1 MDMLRL
7 EHTGGLELDST
18 LDCGQC
24 FRWSRTP
31 AGWAGVVDGRSVL
44 ARMEGDTLLLEGP
57 DETERDFWSRYFA
70 LDVDYPALLARYQA
84 GNRRLAACVAENP
97 GIRVLRQPFF
107 ETLCTFILSQN
118 NNIPRI
124 RGLVER
130 LCALCGS
137 PLENGQHAF
146 PTPEQLAACTE
157 EQLATLRAGW
167 RAGYLADAT
176 QKVLGHLPGP
186 EALTA
191 LPLADAQ
198 AALMTIHGVGPKVA
212 DCTLLYGLGRAWI
225 EGLRTDSLY
234 LFSTGIRVSQL
245 VAAVSFLAAAG
256 ILTWVLVKK
265 NPARDTLYVNRR
277 PAEPQ
282 EDEKQAD

>member
-1 MDMLRL
+1 MLRL

-31 AGWAGVVDGRSVL
+31 AGGAGVVDGRSVL

-167 RAGYLADAT
+167 RAGYLADAA
-176 QKVLGHLPGP
+176 QKVLGPLPGP
-186 EALTA
+186 ESLTA

-212 DCTLLYGLGRAWI
+212 DCTLLYGLGRWDAFPLDVWMK
-225 EGLRTDSLY
+225 RAMAQ
-234 LFSTGIRVSQL
+234 LFPRGIPVCCRGTQGIAQQFIFAYARAHLPKGETPKQTGGR
-245 VAAVSFLAAAG
+245 AA
-256 ILTWVLVKK
+256 
-265 NPARDTLYVNRR
+265 RR
-277 PAEPQ
+277 A
-282 EDEKQAD
+282 K

>member
-1 MDMLRL
+1 MLRL

-130 LCALCGS
+130 LCTLCGS

-167 RAGYLADAT
+167 RAGYLADAA
-176 QKVLGHLPGP
+176 QKVLGPLPGP

-212 DCTLLYGLGRAWI
+212 DCTLLYGLGRWDAFPLDVWMK
-225 EGLRTDSLY
+225 RAMAQ
-234 LFSTGIRVSQL
+234 LFPRGIPVCCRGTQ
-245 VAAVSFLAAAG
+245 G
-256 ILTWVLVKK
+256 IAQQFIFAY
-265 NPARDTLYVNRR
+265 ARAHLPKGET
-277 PAEPQ
+277 P
-282 EDEKQAD
+282 KQAGDRAARRTK

>member
-1 MDMLRL
+1 MLRL

-31 AGWAGVVDGRSVL
+31 AGWAGVVDDRPVL
-44 ARMEGDTLLLEGP
+44 ARMEGDTLILEGP
-57 DETERDFWSRYFA
+57 TEAERDFWRRYFA

-167 RAGYLADAT
+167 RAAYLADAA
-176 QKVLGHLPGP
+176 QKVLGPLPGP
-186 EALTA
+186 ETLAV
-191 LPLADAQ
+191 LPLADAR

-212 DCTLLYGLGRAWI
+212 DCTLLYGLGRWDAFPLDVWMKRAMAQLFPRGTPVCCRGTQGI
-225 EGLRTDSLY
+225 AQQFIFAYARTHLPKGD
-234 LFSTGIRVSQL
+234 
-245 VAAVSFLAAAG
+245 AP
-256 ILTWVLVKK
+256 K
-265 NPARDTLYVNRR
+265 PARGRAARR
-277 PAEPQ
+277 A
-282 EDEKQAD
+282 K

>member
-1 MDMLRL
+1 MLRL

-24 FRWSRTP
+24 FRWSWTP
-31 AGWAGVVDGRSVL
+31 AGWAGVVDDRPVL

-84 GNRRLAACVAENP
+84 GNRRLAACVVENP

-137 PLENGQHAF
+137 PLGNGQHAF

-167 RAGYLADAT
+167 RAGYLADAA
-176 QKVLGHLPGP
+176 QKVRGPLPGP
-186 EALTA
+186 ETLAA
-191 LPLADAQ
+191 LPLADAR

-212 DCTLLYGLGRAWI
+212 DCTLLYGLGRWDAFPLDVWMK
-225 EGLRTDSLY
+225 RAMAQ
-234 LFSTGIRVSQL
+234 LFPRGIPVCCRGTQ
-245 VAAVSFLAAAG
+245 G
-256 ILTWVLVKK
+256 IAQQFIFAY
-265 NPARDTLYVNRR
+265 ARAHLPKGET
-277 PAEPQ
+277 P
-282 EDEKQAD
+282 KQAGGRAARRAK

>member
-1 MDMLRL
+1 MLRL

-31 AGWAGVVDGRSVL
+31 AGWAGVVDDRPVL
-44 ARMEGDTLLLEGP
+44 ARMEGDTLILEGP
-57 DETERDFWSRYFA
+57 TEAERDFWRRYFA

-167 RAGYLADAT
+167 RAAYLADAA
-176 QKVLGHLPGP
+176 QKVLGPLPGP
-186 EALTA
+186 ETLAA
-191 LPLADAQ
+191 LPLADAR

-212 DCTLLYGLGRAWI
+212 DCTLLYGLGRWDAFPLDVWMK
-225 EGLRTDSLY
+225 RAMAQ
-234 LFSTGIRVSQL
+234 LFPRGIPVCCRGTQ
-245 VAAVSFLAAAG
+245 G
-256 ILTWVLVKK
+256 IAQQFIFAYARAHLPKGEVPK
-265 NPARDTLYVNRR
+265 PARGRAARR
-277 PAEPQ
+277 A
-282 EDEKQAD
+282 K

>member
-1 MDMLRL
+1 MLRL

-31 AGWAGVVDGRSVL
+31 AGWVGVVDGRSVL

-167 RAGYLADAT
+167 RAGYLADAA
-176 QKVLGHLPGP
+176 QKVLGPLPGP

-212 DCTLLYGLGRAWI
+212 DCTLLYGLGRWDAFPLDVWMK
-225 EGLRTDSLY
+225 RAMAQ
-234 LFSTGIRVSQL
+234 LFPRGIPVCCRGTQ
-245 VAAVSFLAAAG
+245 G
-256 ILTWVLVKK
+256 IAQQFIFAY
-265 NPARDTLYVNRR
+265 ARAHLPKGET
-277 PAEPQ
+277 P
-282 EDEKQAD
+282 KQAGGRAARRAK

>member
-1 MDMLRL
+1 MLRL

-31 AGWAGVVDGRSVL
+31 AGWAGVVDGRPVL
-44 ARMEGDTLLLEGP
+44 ARMEGDTLILEGP
-57 DETERDFWSRYFA
+57 TEAERDFWCRYFA

-137 PLENGQHAF
+137 PLGNGQYAF

-167 RAGYLADAT
+167 RAAYLADAA
-176 QKVLGHLPGP
+176 QKVLDPLPGP
-186 EALTA
+186 EALAA
-191 LPLADAQ
+191 LPLEDAR

-212 DCTLLYGLGRAWI
+212 DCTLLYGLGRWDAFPLDVWMK
-225 EGLRTDSLY
+225 RAMAQ
-234 LFSTGIRVSQL
+234 LFPRGIPVCCRGTQGIAQQFIFAYARAHL
-245 VAAVSFLAAAG
+245 PKGKAPKPAGGRAA
-256 ILTWVLVKK
+256 
-265 NPARDTLYVNRR
+265 R
-277 PAEPQ
+277 
-282 EDEKQAD
+282 QAK

>member
-1 MDMLRL
+1 MLRL

-167 RAGYLADAT
+167 RAGYLADAA
-176 QKVLGHLPGP
+176 QKVLGPLPRP

-198 AALMTIHGVGPKVA
+198 AALMTIRGVGPKVA
-212 DCTLLYGLGRAWI
+212 DCTLLYGLGRWDAFPLDVWMK
-225 EGLRTDSLY
+225 RAMAQ
-234 LFSTGIRVSQL
+234 LFPRGIPVCCRGTQ
-245 VAAVSFLAAAG
+245 G
-256 ILTWVLVKK
+256 IAQQFIFAY
-265 NPARDTLYVNRR
+265 ARAHLPKGET
-277 PAEPQ
+277 P
-282 EDEKQAD
+282 KQAGGRAARRAK

>member
-1 MDMLRL
+1 MLRL
-7 EHTGGLELDST
+7 EHTGGLELDSA

-24 FRWSRTP
+24 FRWSRAP
-31 AGWAGVVDGRSVL
+31 AGWAGVVDDRPVL
-44 ARMEGDTLLLEGP
+44 ARMEGDTLILEGP
-57 DETERDFWSRYFA
+57 TEAERNFWRRYFA

-130 LCALCGS
+130 LCALCGR
-137 PLENGQHAF
+137 PLESGQYAF

-167 RAGYLADAT
+167 RAAYLADAA
-176 QKVLGHLPGP
+176 QKVLGPLPGP
-186 EALTA
+186 ETLAA
-191 LPLADAQ
+191 LPLADAR

-212 DCTLLYGLGRAWI
+212 DCTLLYGLGRWDAFPLDVWMK
-225 EGLRTDSLY
+225 RAMAQ
-234 LFSTGIRVSQL
+234 LFPRGIPVCCRGTQ
-245 VAAVSFLAAAG
+245 G
-256 ILTWVLVKK
+256 IAQQFIFAYARAHLPKGDAPK
-265 NPARDTLYVNRR
+265 PARGRAARR
-277 PAEPQ
+277 A
-282 EDEKQAD
+282 K

>member
-7 EHTGGLELDST
+7 EHAGGLELDST

-157 EQLATLRAGW
+157 EQLAPLRAGW
-167 RAGYLADAT
+167 RAGYLADAA

-212 DCTLLYGLGRAWI
+212 DCTLLYGLGRWDAFPLDVWMK
-225 EGLRTDSLY
+225 RAMAQ
-234 LFSTGIRVSQL
+234 LFPRGIPVCCRGTQ
-245 VAAVSFLAAAG
+245 G
-256 ILTWVLVKK
+256 IAQQFIFAY
-265 NPARDTLYVNRR
+265 ARAHL
-277 PAEPQ
+277 PKGEPP
-282 EDEKQAD
+282 KQAGGRAARRAK

>member
-1 MDMLRL
+1 MLRL

-157 EQLATLRAGW
+157 EQLATLRAG
-167 RAGYLADAT
+167 YLADAT
-176 QKVLGHLPGP
+176 QKVLGPLPGP

-212 DCTLLYGLGRAWI
+212 DCTLLYGLGRWDAFPLDVWMK
-225 EGLRTDSLY
+225 RAMAQ
-234 LFSTGIRVSQL
+234 LFPRGIPVCCRGTQGIAQQFIFAYARVHL
-245 VAAVSFLAAAG
+245 PKG
-256 ILTWVLVKK
+256 ET
-265 NPARDTLYVNRR
+265 P
-277 PAEPQ
+277 
-282 EDEKQAD
+282 KQAGGRAARRAK

>member
-1 MDMLRL
+1 MLRL

-84 GNRRLAACVAENP
+84 GNRQLAACVAENP

-176 QKVLGHLPGP
+176 QKVLGPLPGT

-212 DCTLLYGLGRAWI
+212 DCTLLYGLGRWDAFPLDVWMK
-225 EGLRTDSLY
+225 RAMAQ
-234 LFSTGIRVSQL
+234 LFPRGIPVCCRGTQGIAQQFIFAYARVHL
-245 VAAVSFLAAAG
+245 PKG
-256 ILTWVLVKK
+256 ET
-265 NPARDTLYVNRR
+265 P
-277 PAEPQ
+277 
-282 EDEKQAD
+282 KQAGGRAARRAK

>member
-1 MDMLRL
+1 MLRL

-31 AGWAGVVDGRSVL
+31 AGWAGVVDDRPVL
-44 ARMEGDTLLLEGP
+44 ARMEGDTLILEGP
-57 DETERDFWSRYFA
+57 TEAERDFWRRYFA

-167 RAGYLADAT
+167 RAAYLADAA
-176 QKVLGHLPGP
+176 QKVLGPLPGP
-186 EALTA
+186 ETLAV
-191 LPLADAQ
+191 LPLADAR

-212 DCTLLYGLGRAWI
+212 DCTLLYGLGRWDAFPLDVWMK
-225 EGLRTDSLY
+225 RAMAQ
-234 LFSTGIRVSQL
+234 LFPRGIPVYCRGTQGIAQQFIFAYARAHLPKGDAPKSARGR
-245 VAAVSFLAAAG
+245 AA
-256 ILTWVLVKK
+256 
-265 NPARDTLYVNRR
+265 RR
-277 PAEPQ
+277 A
-282 EDEKQAD
+282 K

>member
-1 MDMLRL
+1 MLRL

-84 GNRRLAACVAENP
+84 GNRQLAACVAENP

-176 QKVLGHLPGP
+176 QKVLGPLPGP

-212 DCTLLYGLGRAWI
+212 DCTLLYGLGRWDAFPLDVWMKRAMAQLFPRGI
-225 EGLRTDSLY
+225 PVCCRGTQGIAQQFIFAYARTHLPKGE
-234 LFSTGIRVSQL
+234 T
-245 VAAVSFLAAAG
+245 
-256 ILTWVLVKK
+256 
-265 NPARDTLYVNRR
+265 P
-277 PAEPQ
+277 
-282 EDEKQAD
+282 KQAGGRAARRAK

>member
-1 MDMLRL
+1 MLRL

-176 QKVLGHLPGP
+176 QKVLGHRPGP

-212 DCTLLYGLGRAWI
+212 DCTLLYGLGRWDAFPLDVWMK
-225 EGLRTDSLY
+225 RAMAQ
-234 LFSTGIRVSQL
+234 LFPRGIPVCCRGTQ
-245 VAAVSFLAAAG
+245 G
-256 ILTWVLVKK
+256 IAQQFIFAY
-265 NPARDTLYVNRR
+265 ARAHLPKGET
-277 PAEPQ
+277 P
-282 EDEKQAD
+282 KQAGGRAARRAK

>member
-1 MDMLRL
+1 MLRL
-7 EHTGGLELDST
+7 EHTGGLELDRT

-31 AGWAGVVDGRSVL
+31 AGWAGVVDDRPVL
-44 ARMEGDTLLLEGP
+44 ARMEGDTLILEGP
-57 DETERDFWSRYFA
+57 TEAERDFWRRYFA

-130 LCALCGS
+130 LCALCGR
-137 PLENGQHAF
+137 PLESGQYAF

-167 RAGYLADAT
+167 RAAYLADAA
-176 QKVLGHLPGP
+176 QKVLGPLPGP
-186 EALTA
+186 ETLAA
-191 LPLADAQ
+191 LPLADAR

-212 DCTLLYGLGRAWI
+212 DCTLLYGLGRWDAFPLDVWMK
-225 EGLRTDSLY
+225 RAMAQ
-234 LFSTGIRVSQL
+234 LFPRGIPVCCRGTQ
-245 VAAVSFLAAAG
+245 G
-256 ILTWVLVKK
+256 IAQQFIFAY
-265 NPARDTLYVNRR
+265 ARAHLPKGET
-277 PAEPQ
+277 P
-282 EDEKQAD
+282 KQAGGRAARRAK

>member
-1 MDMLRL
+1 MLRL

-167 RAGYLADAT
+167 RAGYLADAA
-176 QKVLGHLPGP
+176 QKVLGPLPGP

-191 LPLADAQ
+191 LTLADAQ

-212 DCTLLYGLGRAWI
+212 DCTLLYGLGRWDAFPLDVWMK
-225 EGLRTDSLY
+225 RAMAQ
-234 LFSTGIRVSQL
+234 LFPRGIPVCCRGTQ
-245 VAAVSFLAAAG
+245 G
-256 ILTWVLVKK
+256 IAQQFIFAY
-265 NPARDTLYVNRR
+265 ARAHLPKGET
-277 PAEPQ
+277 P
-282 EDEKQAD
+282 KQAGGRAARRAK

>member
-1 MDMLRL
+1 MLRL

-57 DETERDFWSRYFA
+57 DETERDFWRRYFA

-84 GNRRLAACVAENP
+84 GNRQLAACVAENP

-176 QKVLGHLPGP
+176 QKVLGPLPGP

-212 DCTLLYGLGRAWI
+212 DCTLLYGLGRWDAFPLDVWMK
-225 EGLRTDSLY
+225 RAMAQ
-234 LFSTGIRVSQL
+234 LFPRGIPVCCSGTQ
-245 VAAVSFLAAAG
+245 G
-256 ILTWVLVKK
+256 IAQQFIFAY
-265 NPARDTLYVNRR
+265 ARAHLPKGET
-277 PAEPQ
+277 P
-282 EDEKQAD
+282 KQAGGRAARRAK

>member
-31 AGWAGVVDGRSVL
+31 AGWVGVVDGRSVL

-57 DETERDFWSRYFA
+57 DEPERDFWSRYFA

-167 RAGYLADAT
+167 RAGYLADAA
-176 QKVLGHLPGP
+176 QKVLGPLPGP

-212 DCTLLYGLGRAWI
+212 DCTLLYGLGRWDAFPLDVWMK
-225 EGLRTDSLY
+225 RAMAQ
-234 LFSTGIRVSQL
+234 LFPRGIPVCCRGTQ
-245 VAAVSFLAAAG
+245 G
-256 ILTWVLVKK
+256 IAQQFIFAY
-265 NPARDTLYVNRR
+265 ARAHLPKGET
-277 PAEPQ
+277 P
-282 EDEKQAD
+282 KQAGGRAARRAK

>member
-57 DETERDFWSRYFA
+57 DETERDFWIRYFA

-176 QKVLGHLPGP
+176 QKVLGPLPGP

-212 DCTLLYGLGRAWI
+212 DCTLLYGLGRWDAFPLDVWMK
-225 EGLRTDSLY
+225 RAMAQ
-234 LFSTGIRVSQL
+234 LFPRGIPVCCRGTQ
-245 VAAVSFLAAAG
+245 G
-256 ILTWVLVKK
+256 IAQQFIFAY
-265 NPARDTLYVNRR
+265 ARAHLPKGET
-277 PAEPQ
+277 P
-282 EDEKQAD
+282 KQAGGRSARRAK

>member
-1 MDMLRL
+1 MLRL

-31 AGWAGVVDGRSVL
+31 AGWAGVVDDRPVL
-44 ARMEGDTLLLEGP
+44 ARMEGDTLILEGP
-57 DETERDFWSRYFA
+57 TEAERDFWCRYFA

-137 PLENGQHAF
+137 PLESGQYAF

-167 RAGYLADAT
+167 RAAYLADAA
-176 QKVLGHLPGP
+176 QKVLGPLPGP
-186 EALTA
+186 ETLAA
-191 LPLADAQ
+191 LPLADAR

-212 DCTLLYGLGRAWI
+212 DCTLLYGLGRWDAFPLDVWMK
-225 EGLRTDSLY
+225 RAMAQ
-234 LFSTGIRVSQL
+234 LFPRGIPVCCRGTQ
-245 VAAVSFLAAAG
+245 G
-256 ILTWVLVKK
+256 IAQQFIFAY
-265 NPARDTLYVNRR
+265 ARAHLPKGET
-277 PAEPQ
+277 P
-282 EDEKQAD
+282 KQAGGRAARRAK

>member
-1 MDMLRL
+1 MLRL

-24 FRWSRTP
+24 FRWRRTP
-31 AGWAGVVDGRSVL
+31 AGWTGVVDGRSVL

-146 PTPEQLAACTE
+146 PTPEQLADCTE

-167 RAGYLADAT
+167 RAGYLADAA
-176 QKVLGHLPGP
+176 QKVLGPLPGP

-212 DCTLLYGLGRAWI
+212 DCTLLYGLGRWDAFPLDVWMK
-225 EGLRTDSLY
+225 RAMAQ
-234 LFSTGIRVSQL
+234 LFPRGIPVCCRGTQ
-245 VAAVSFLAAAG
+245 G
-256 ILTWVLVKK
+256 IAQQFIFAY
-265 NPARDTLYVNRR
+265 ARAHLPKGET
-277 PAEPQ
+277 P
-282 EDEKQAD
+282 KQAGGRAARRAK

>member
-1 MDMLRL
+1 MLRL

-31 AGWAGVVDGRSVL
+31 AGWVGVVDGRSVL

-167 RAGYLADAT
+167 RAGYLADAA
-176 QKVLGHLPGP
+176 QKVLGPLPGP

-212 DCTLLYGLGRAWI
+212 DCTLLYGLGRWDAFPLDVWMK
-225 EGLRTDSLY
+225 RAMAQ
-234 LFSTGIRVSQL
+234 LFPRGIPVCCRGTQ
-245 VAAVSFLAAAG
+245 G
-256 ILTWVLVKK
+256 IAQQFIFAY
-265 NPARDTLYVNRR
+265 ARSHLPKGET
-277 PAEPQ
+277 P
-282 EDEKQAD
+282 KQAGGRAARRAK

>member
-1 MDMLRL
+1 MLRL

-31 AGWAGVVDGRSVL
+31 AGWAGVVNGRSVL

-176 QKVLGHLPGP
+176 QKVLGPLPGP

-212 DCTLLYGLGRAWI
+212 DCTLLYGLGPLGRLSSGRMD
-225 EGLRTDSLY
+225 E
-234 LFSTGIRVSQL
+234 TGHG
-245 VAAVSFLAAAG
+245 AAVSPRHSGVLQGHSGHCPAVHLCLRPCSSAQRRNAKAG
-256 ILTWVLVKK
+256 RG
-265 NPARDTLYVNRR
+265 PGRR
-277 PAEPQ
+277 RA
-282 EDEKQAD
+282 K

>member
-31 AGWAGVVDGRSVL
+31 TGWAGVVDGRSVL

-57 DETERDFWSRYFA
+57 DETERDFWIRYFA
-70 LDVDYPALLARYQA
+70 LDVDYPALLARYQV

-167 RAGYLADAT
+167 RAGYLADAA
-176 QKVLGHLPGP
+176 QKVLGPLPGP
-186 EALTA
+186 EALTT

-212 DCTLLYGLGRAWI
+212 DCTLLYGLGRWDAFPLDVWMK
-225 EGLRTDSLY
+225 RAMAQ
-234 LFSTGIRVSQL
+234 LFPRGIPVCCRGTQ
-245 VAAVSFLAAAG
+245 G
-256 ILTWVLVKK
+256 IAQQFIFAY
-265 NPARDTLYVNRR
+265 ARAHLPKGET
-277 PAEPQ
+277 P
-282 EDEKQAD
+282 KQAGGRAARRAK

>member
-1 MDMLRL
+1 MLRL

-31 AGWAGVVDGRSVL
+31 AGWAGVVDDRPVL
-44 ARMEGDTLLLEGP
+44 ARMEGDTLILEGP
-57 DETERDFWSRYFA
+57 TEAERDFWRRYFA

-167 RAGYLADAT
+167 RAAYLADAA
-176 QKVLGHLPGP
+176 QKVLGPLPGP
-186 EALTA
+186 ETLAA
-191 LPLADAQ
+191 LPLADAR

-212 DCTLLYGLGRAWI
+212 DCTLLYGLGRWDAFPLDVWMKRAMAQLFPRGI
-225 EGLRTDSLY
+225 PVCCRGTQGIAQQFIFAYARTHLPKGE
-234 LFSTGIRVSQL
+234 T
-245 VAAVSFLAAAG
+245 
-256 ILTWVLVKK
+256 
-265 NPARDTLYVNRR
+265 P
-277 PAEPQ
+277 
-282 EDEKQAD
+282 KQAGGRAARRAK

>member
-1 MDMLRL
+1 MLRL

-31 AGWAGVVDGRSVL
+31 VGWAGVVDGRSVL

-84 GNRRLAACVAENP
+84 GNRQLAACVAENP

-137 PLENGQHAF
+137 PLESGQYAF

-167 RAGYLADAT
+167 RAAYLADAA
-176 QKVLGHLPGP
+176 QKVLGPLPGP
-186 EALTA
+186 ETLAA
-191 LPLADAQ
+191 LPLADAR

-212 DCTLLYGLGRAWI
+212 DCTLLYGLGRWDAFPLDVWMK
-225 EGLRTDSLY
+225 RAMAQ
-234 LFSTGIRVSQL
+234 LFPRGIPVCCRGTQ
-245 VAAVSFLAAAG
+245 G
-256 ILTWVLVKK
+256 IAQQFIFAY
-265 NPARDTLYVNRR
+265 ARAHLPKGET
-277 PAEPQ
+277 P
-282 EDEKQAD
+282 KQAGGRAARRAK

>member
-1 MDMLRL
+1 M
-7 EHTGGLELDST
+7 
-18 LDCGQC
+18 
-24 FRWSRTP
+24 
-31 AGWAGVVDGRSVL
+31 
-44 ARMEGDTLLLEGP
+44 
-57 DETERDFWSRYFA
+57 
-70 LDVDYPALLARYQA
+70 DYPALLARYQA

-157 EQLATLRAGW
+157 EQLTTLRAGW

-176 QKVLGHLPGP
+176 QKVLGPLPGP

-212 DCTLLYGLGRAWI
+212 DCTLLYGLGRWDAFPLDVWMK
-225 EGLRTDSLY
+225 RAMAQ
-234 LFSTGIRVSQL
+234 LFPRGIPVCCRGTQ
-245 VAAVSFLAAAG
+245 G
-256 ILTWVLVKK
+256 IAQQFIFAY
-265 NPARDTLYVNRR
+265 ARAHLPKGET
-277 PAEPQ
+277 P
-282 EDEKQAD
+282 KQAGGQAARRAK

>member
-1 MDMLRL
+1 MLRL

-84 GNRRLAACVAENP
+84 GNRQLAACVAENP

-167 RAGYLADAT
+167 RAGYLADAA
-176 QKVLGHLPGP
+176 QKVLGPLPGP

-212 DCTLLYGLGRAWI
+212 DCTLLYGLGRWDAFPLDVWMK
-225 EGLRTDSLY
+225 RAMAQ
-234 LFSTGIRVSQL
+234 LFPRGIPVCCRGTQ
-245 VAAVSFLAAAG
+245 G
-256 ILTWVLVKK
+256 IAQQFIFAY
-265 NPARDTLYVNRR
+265 ARAHL
-277 PAEPQ
+277 PK
-282 EDEKQAD
+282 DETPKQAGGRAARRAK

>member
-1 MDMLRL
+1 MLRL

-84 GNRRLAACVAENP
+84 GNRQLAACVAENP

-186 EALTA
+186 EALTV

-198 AALMTIHGVGPKVA
+198 AALMTIYGVGPKVA
-212 DCTLLYGLGRAWI
+212 DCTLLYGLGRWDAFPLDVWMK
-225 EGLRTDSLY
+225 RAMAQ
-234 LFSTGIRVSQL
+234 LFPRGIPVCCRGTQ
-245 VAAVSFLAAAG
+245 G
-256 ILTWVLVKK
+256 IAQQFIFAY
-265 NPARDTLYVNRR
+265 ARAHLPKGET
-277 PAEPQ
+277 P
-282 EDEKQAD
+282 KQAGGRAARRAK

>member
-1 MDMLRL
+1 MLRL

-44 ARMEGDTLLLEGP
+44 VRMEGDTLLLEGP

-167 RAGYLADAT
+167 RAGYLADAA
-176 QKVLGHLPGP
+176 QKVLGPLPGP
-186 EALTA
+186 ETLAA
-191 LPLADAQ
+191 LPLADAR

-212 DCTLLYGLGRAWI
+212 DCTLLYGLGRWDAFPLDVWMK
-225 EGLRTDSLY
+225 RAMAQ
-234 LFSTGIRVSQL
+234 LFPRGIPVCCRGTQGIAQQFIFAYARAHL
-245 VAAVSFLAAAG
+245 PKGETPKQAGGLAA
-256 ILTWVLVKK
+256 
-265 NPARDTLYVNRR
+265 RR
-277 PAEPQ
+277 A
-282 EDEKQAD
+282 K

>member
-1 MDMLRL
+1 MLRL

-24 FRWSRTP
+24 FRWSCTP

-167 RAGYLADAT
+167 RAGYLADAA
-176 QKVLGHLPGP
+176 QKVLGPLPGP

-212 DCTLLYGLGRAWI
+212 DCTLLYGLGRWDAFPLDVWMK
-225 EGLRTDSLY
+225 RAMAQ
-234 LFSTGIRVSQL
+234 LFPRGIPVCCRGTQGIAQQFIFAYARAHLPKGETLKQTGGR
-245 VAAVSFLAAAG
+245 AA
-256 ILTWVLVKK
+256 
-265 NPARDTLYVNRR
+265 RR
-277 PAEPQ
+277 A
-282 EDEKQAD
+282 K

>member
-1 MDMLRL
+1 MLRL
-7 EHTGGLELDST
+7 EHTGELELDST

-167 RAGYLADAT
+167 RAGYLADAA
-176 QKVLGHLPGP
+176 QKVLGPLPGP

-212 DCTLLYGLGRAWI
+212 DCTLLYGLGRWDAFPLDVWMK
-225 EGLRTDSLY
+225 RAMAQ
-234 LFSTGIRVSQL
+234 LFPRGIPVCCRGTQ
-245 VAAVSFLAAAG
+245 G
-256 ILTWVLVKK
+256 IAQQFIFAY
-265 NPARDTLYVNRR
+265 ARAHLPKGET
-277 PAEPQ
+277 P
-282 EDEKQAD
+282 KQAGSRAARRAK

>member
-1 MDMLRL
+1 MLRL

-84 GNRRLAACVAENP
+84 GNRQLAACVAENP

-146 PTPEQLAACTE
+146 PTPEQLA
-157 EQLATLRAGW
+157 TLRAGW
-167 RAGYLADAT
+167 RADYLADAT
-176 QKVLGHLPGP
+176 QKVLGPLPGP

-212 DCTLLYGLGRAWI
+212 DCTLLYGLGRWDAFPLDVWMK
-225 EGLRTDSLY
+225 RAMAQ
-234 LFSTGIRVSQL
+234 LFPRGIPVCCRGTQ
-245 VAAVSFLAAAG
+245 G
-256 ILTWVLVKK
+256 IAQQFIFAY
-265 NPARDTLYVNRR
+265 ARAHLPKGET
-277 PAEPQ
+277 P
-282 EDEKQAD
+282 KQAGGRAARRAK